1 MSDTQQDKAG
11 ENTQATQ
18 PPKVGV
24 SVSNP
29 TSVEEEAKKKLK
41 IQKAIKQFVQQI
53 KVGCNKQ
60 ICFSKYCRKNIFG
73 KSLFYASPFTRRV
86 AGVPG
91 QKTHQY

>member
-73 KSLFYASPFTRRV
+73 KSLF
-86 AGVPG
+86 
-91 QKTHQY
+91 